1 MTQFTSAELSDQLDA
16 VRWEIAARRRNYP
29 RFVKEGAMTQAAADK
44 NIAVMEAVAVTVE
57 KVKMCAEVSEEIEA
71 NETR

>member
-1 MTQFTSAELSDQLDA
+1 MTQFTPAELSEQLDA

-29 RFVKEGAMTQAAADK
+29 GFVRDGRMTQAAADK

-57 KVKMCAEVSEEIEA
+57 KVKVLAEISEQIKS
-71 NETR
+71 N